1 MSEDL
6 LKYSVRDTKNT
17 IRISIKKP
25 DEFVQDS
32 FKIIPIGR
40 DTGIRVVAGKLKSGS
55 GTMQVQAY
63 IFDKSRC
70 TRVKAEAWVKGHAN
84 KFQIISF
91 NK

>member
-17 IRISIKKP
+17 IRIRIKNP

-40 DTGIRVVAGKLKSGS
+40 DTGIRAVAGKLKSGS
-55 GTMQVQAY
+55 GTMQIQAY
-63 IFDKSRC
+63 VFDKSKW
-70 TRVKAEAWVKGHAN
+70 TRTKAEAWVKAHMF